1 MKTSKIFT
9 IILLSGLSLTGCTA
23 DFEETNT
30 NPNAPEMVSANLLTA
45 TATSEIARTL
55 TSEGYSDGNTLTQL
69 MAKNNF
75 PGFGQF
81 EWGDQGLWNFF
92 YEILPEVT
100 DILEISRAEETKNS
114 TYEGI
119 ALTLR
124 ALCYAN
130 LTDLYANVP
139 YTEAITGKTDAVFTP
154 KYDDQETVYNGV
166 LQDLVDADAALAL
179 DKTITVSSGDVIFDG
194 NASKWRKLANSLR
207 LRYLLRISK
216 QRDVSAQMQAIVSA
230 GNYITTNDDN
240 ATLTFSGTSNTDSWP
255 ESTGRIG
262 GFDEKSLCTTG
273 LEYLTRFN
281 DPRLDIWFDS
291 NSNGEYVGIPI
302 GLNQD
307 NARAYDDAKSPSRLN
322 VELFYFSRTEAEA
335 YIIKSSEVNFILAEA
350 AERGFISGDAETFY
364 NEGIRQSMKYWGVTD
379 DAVIDAYLAQPSVA
393 YDGSIELLMTQKT
406 LALWNVDYQGWFD
419 YRRTGLPALEAGPD
433 NENQGLYPVRF
444 LYPSSEQTLNKINY
458 KAAVEAIG
466 GDNINS
472 KGWWETGTRY

>member
-1 MKTSKIFT
+1 M
-9 IILLSGLSLTGCTA
+9 
-23 DFEETNT
+23 
-30 NPNAPEMVSANLLTA
+30 
-45 TATSEIARTL
+45 
-55 TSEGYSDGNTLTQL
+55 
-69 MAKNNF
+69 
-75 PGFGQF
+75 
-81 EWGDQGLWNFF
+81 
-92 YEILPEVT
+92 
-100 DILEISRAEETKNS
+100 LEISRAEETKNS

-139 YTEAITGKTDAVFTP
+139 YTEAITGRTDAVFTP

-179 DKTITVSSGDVIFDG
+179 DQTITGSSGDVIFDG

-230 GNYITTNDDN
+230 GNYIMTNDDN

-281 DPRLDIWFDS
+281 DPRLDIWFDR
-291 NSNGEYVGIPI
+291 NSDGEYVGIPI

-307 NARAYDDAKSPSRLN
+307 NARAYDDANSPSRLD

-393 YDGSIELLMTQKT
+393 YDGSIELLITQKT

-444 LYPSSEQTLNKINY
+444 LYPSSEQTLNKVNY
-458 KAAVEAIG
+458 DTAVTAIG